1 MNGKGPYVKLR
12 SGTNFP
18 NLLLAHLGSI
28 LLAPCLQG
36 DHGKD
41 QQPMKHDI
49 FNGSPPQN
57 VEFIGFLYIQD
68 VLGLSITIL

>member
-12 SGTNFP
+12 SETNFP
-18 NLLLAHLGSI
+18 NLLLAHSGSF
-28 LLAPCLQG
+28 LVASCLQG
-36 DHGKD
+36 DHGKV

-49 FNGSPPQN
+49 FNGSLPKN
-57 VEFIGFLYIQD
+57 VEFIGFLYIKD